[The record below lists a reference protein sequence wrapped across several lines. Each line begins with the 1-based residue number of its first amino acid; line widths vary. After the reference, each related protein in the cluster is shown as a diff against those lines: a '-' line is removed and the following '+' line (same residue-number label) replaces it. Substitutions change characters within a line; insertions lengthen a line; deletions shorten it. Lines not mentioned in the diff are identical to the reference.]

1 MQVFKNE
8 LLSYKNKKLLSSS
21 SIERATIYYR
31 KAWEVGILYSVVD
44 LEKHEKIKAFIK
56 LLEKDIKK
64 VEVLTFLGK
73 DKENYEF
80 RNNYFTE
87 NDFSF
92 WGNLDSEIV
101 KKFAEKKFDY
111 LFCIDLDSNIY
122 TENIMA
128 RSQASC
134 RVGRFNKSNKDFFEL
149 MIKINDGANV
159 QELIEQMYHFIKLL
173 RCPEN

>member
-21 SIERATIYYR
+21 SIERATIDYR

-134 RVGRFNKSNKDFFEL
+134 RVGRFSKSNKDFFEL

>member
-1 MQVFKNE
+1 MQVLKSE
-8 LLSYKNKKLLSSS
+8 LLYLRNKKLLHTSR
-21 SIERATIYYR
+21 IERATIDYR

-44 LEKHEKIKAFIK
+44 LEKHEKIKMLIK

-80 RNNYFTE
+80 RNNFFTE

-92 WGNLDSEIV
+92 WGNLDSEVV

-111 LFCIDLDSNIY
+111 LLCIDLDSNIF
-122 TENIMA
+122 TEHILV

-134 RVGRFNKSNKDFFEL
+134 RIGRFSKNNKDFFEL
-149 MIKINDGANV
+149 MININDNAGI
-159 QELIEQMYHFIKLL
+159 QELIDQMYHFIKLL